1 MLWVDGV
8 RAMLGAGVTSF
19 TEFGPGRV
27 LTGALRRTERSAES
41 RNVAT
46 AADARGEEP
55 EE

>member
-8 RAMLGAGVTSF
+8 RAMLAAGVTSF

-27 LTGALRRTERSAES
+27 LTGTVGRTERSAEL

-46 AADARGEEP
+46 APDARGESSE
-55 EE
+55 